1 MVMLLEAPLDQF
13 GEEFAS
19 EKFALKSA
27 PYTQLLFLEL
37 SWVRSM
43 IPSPEEIIESAEK
56 SKVVS
61 IYEMNSAKFV
71 INYVIK

>member
-1 MVMLLEAPLDQF
+1 MLLEAPLDQF
-13 GEEFAS
+13 GDELAR

-43 IPSPEEIIESAEK
+43 IPSLDEIKESAEK
-56 SKVVS
+56 RKVVS
-61 IYEMNSAKFV
+61 MCKEIGAKFV
-71 INYVIK
+71 INYVNK